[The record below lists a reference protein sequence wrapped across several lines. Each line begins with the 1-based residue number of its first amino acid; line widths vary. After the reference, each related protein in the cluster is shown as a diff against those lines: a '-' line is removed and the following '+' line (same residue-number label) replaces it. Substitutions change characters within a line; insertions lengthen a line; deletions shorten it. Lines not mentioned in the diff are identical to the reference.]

1 MKKYL
6 LFSSDEFEYNELA
19 AMPEKELYDLASE
32 CYTFFQSASVL
43 SEKEF
48 TKTFNDKSL
57 TMDFSYL
64 FVVDV

>member
-19 AMPEKELYDLASE
+19 DMAEKELYDLASE